1 MKKNYVKKCLMVSM
15 ALSMTVATVTFAD
28 TPTADGYANE
38 QETGAYTT
46 GTPELATQDE
56 TVPEEP
62 ENPEKPENTV
72 KHYGWYTDEETGN
85 TYYYDTK
92 GNIQTGWKQSGNTW
106 YYLDGSNTAYPGRRI
121 ENEWKKIKNIWY
133 YFWADG
139 IMATGWQSIDGSWY
153 YLKDNGAM
161 TTGWI
166 KLKNVWYYL
175 NSNGTMATGW
185 NKIGNKWYYLK
196 DSGVMTNGWQKVGN
210 TWYYMNGSGAML
222 TGWQKISNKWYYL
235 KSNGA
240 MATGWQKISGKWYYM
255 NGSGAMLTGW
265 NQIGGK
271 WYYMYSSGAMASNTW
286 IGSYYVNGSGV
297 WTKTRRS
304 YPAGNYN
311 VGSVYGPSLT
321 QRELDQVAD
330 AVQKFIKSYNFSA
343 MNDYQKIRTAML
355 YLESHCTYAADWSK
369 NRANTAW
376 GALVYHEA
384 QCSGYARGL
393 KALCDGIGI
402 GCYYVHANSKASNPS
417 HQWNEVRVNG
427 QWYITDPQL
436 GISTLEMIGLPFLM
450 SESTYSS
457 MFGMAW
463 DHTGLPNCPKDYK

>member
-1 MKKNYVKKCLMVSM
+1 MKKNYVKKCLMVSL

-28 TPTADGYANE
+28 TLTGDGYANE
-38 QETGAYTT
+38 QETEVYTA
-46 GTPELATQDE
+46 GTPDLTTQNE
-56 TVPEEP
+56 TTSEES
-62 ENPEKPENTV
+62 ENPV

-85 TYYYDTK
+85 TYYFDSEGK
-92 GNIQTGWKQSGNTW
+92 IQTGWKQSGNTW
-106 YYLDGSNTAYPGRRI
+106 YYLDGENTEYQGRRI
-121 ENEWKKIKNIWY
+121 EKEWKKIKNVWY
-133 YFWADG
+133 YFKADG
-139 IMATGWQSIDGSWY
+139 VMATGWQ
-153 YLKDNGAM
+153 
-161 TTGWI
+161 
-166 KLKNVWYYL
+166 
-175 NSNGTMATGW
+175 
-185 NKIGNKWYYLK
+185 KIGNKWYYLK
-196 DSGVMTNGWQKVGN
+196 ESGAMTTGWQKVGN
-210 TWYYMNGSGAML
+210 MWYYMNGSGAML
-222 TGWQKISNKWYYL
+222 TGWQKISGKWYYL
-235 KSNGA
+235 
-240 MATGWQKISGKWYYM
+240 

-265 NQIGGK
+265 NQIGDK
-271 WYYMYSSGAMASNTW
+271 WYYMYSSGAMAFNTW

-321 QRELDQVAD
+321 QKELDQVAD
-330 AVQKFIKSYNFSA
+330 AVQKFIRSYNFSA
-343 MNDYQKIRTAML
+343 MNDYQKVRTAML
-355 YLESHCTYAADWSK
+355 HLESHCTYAADWSK

-463 DHTGLPNCPKDYK
+463 NHTGLPNCPKDYK

>member
-1 MKKNYVKKCLMVSM
+1 MKKNYVKKCLMVSL

-28 TPTADGYANE
+28 TLTGDGYANE
-38 QETGAYTT
+38 QETEVYTA
-46 GTPELATQDE
+46 GTPDLTTQNE
-56 TVPEEP
+56 TTSEES
-62 ENPEKPENTV
+62 ENPV

-85 TYYYDTK
+85 TYYFGSEGK
-92 GNIQTGWKQSGNTW
+92 IQTGWKQSGNTW
-106 YYLDGSNTAYPGRRI
+106 YYLDGENTEYQGRRI
-121 ENEWKKIKNIWY
+121 EKEWKKIKNVWY
-133 YFWADG
+133 YFKADG
-139 IMATGWQSIDGSWY
+139 VMATGWQ
-153 YLKDNGAM
+153 
-161 TTGWI
+161 
-166 KLKNVWYYL
+166 
-175 NSNGTMATGW
+175 
-185 NKIGNKWYYLK
+185 KIGNKWYYLK
-196 DSGVMTNGWQKVGN
+196 ESGAMTTGWQKVGN
-210 TWYYMNGSGAML
+210 MWYYMNGSGAML
-222 TGWQKISNKWYYL
+222 TGWQKISGKWYYL
-235 KSNGA
+235 
-240 MATGWQKISGKWYYM
+240 

-265 NQIGGK
+265 NQIGDK
-271 WYYMYSSGAMASNTW
+271 WYYMYSSGAMAFNTW

-321 QRELDQVAD
+321 QKELDQVAD
-330 AVQKFIKSYNFSA
+330 AVQKFIRSYNFSA
-343 MNDYQKIRTAML
+343 MNDYQKVRTAML
-355 YLESHCTYAADWSK
+355 HLESHCTYAADWSK

-427 QWYITDPQL
+427 QWYITDLQL

-463 DHTGLPNCPKDYK
+463 NHTGLPNCPKDYK

>member
-1 MKKNYVKKCLMVSM
+1 MKKNYVKKCLMVSL

-28 TPTADGYANE
+28 TLTGDGYANE
-38 QETGAYTT
+38 QETEVYTA
-46 GTPELATQDE
+46 GTPDLTTQNE
-56 TVPEEP
+56 TTSEES
-62 ENPEKPENTV
+62 ENPV

-85 TYYYDTK
+85 TYYFDSEGK
-92 GNIQTGWKQSGNTW
+92 IQTGWKQSGNTW
-106 YYLDGSNTAYPGRRI
+106 YYLDGENTEYQGRRI
-121 ENEWKKIKNIWY
+121 EKEWKKIKNVWY
-133 YFWADG
+133 YFKADG
-139 IMATGWQSIDGSWY
+139 VMATGWQ
-153 YLKDNGAM
+153 
-161 TTGWI
+161 
-166 KLKNVWYYL
+166 
-175 NSNGTMATGW
+175 
-185 NKIGNKWYYLK
+185 KIGNKWYYLK
-196 DSGVMTNGWQKVGN
+196 ESGAMTTGWQKVGN
-210 TWYYMNGSGAML
+210 MWYYMNGSGAML
-222 TGWQKISNKWYYL
+222 TGWQKISGKWYYL
-235 KSNGA
+235 
-240 MATGWQKISGKWYYM
+240 

-265 NQIGGK
+265 NQIGDK
-271 WYYMYSSGAMASNTW
+271 WYYMYSSGAMAFNTW

-321 QRELDQVAD
+321 QKELDQVAD
-330 AVQKFIKSYNFSA
+330 AVQKFIRSYNFSA
-343 MNDYQKIRTAML
+343 MNDYQKVRTAML
-355 YLESHCTYAADWSK
+355 HLESHCTYAADWSK

-427 QWYITDPQL
+427 QWYITDLQL

-463 DHTGLPNCPKDYK
+463 NHTGLPNCPKDYK

>member
-1 MKKNYVKKCLMVSM
+1 MKKCLMVSL

-28 TPTADGYANE
+28 TLTGDGYANE
-38 QETGAYTT
+38 QETEVYTT
-46 GTPELATQDE
+46 GTPDLTTQNE
-56 TVPEEP
+56 TTSEEP
-62 ENPEKPENTV
+62 ENPENPV

-85 TYYYDTK
+85 TYYFDSEGK
-92 GNIQTGWKQSGNTW
+92 IQTGWKQSDNTW
-106 YYLDGSNTAYPGRRI
+106 YYLDGENTEYQGRRI
-121 ENEWKKIKNIWY
+121 EKEWKKIKNVWY
-133 YFWADG
+133 YFKVDG
-139 IMATGWQSIDGSWY
+139 VMATDWQKVDGSWY

-185 NKIGNKWYYLK
+185 KKIGNKWYYLK
-196 DSGVMTNGWQKVGN
+196 DSGAMTTGWQKDGN
-210 TWYYMNGSGAML
+210 TWYYMNENGAMQ

-240 MATGWQKISGKWYYM
+240 MATGWQKISGKWYYL

-271 WYYMYSSGAMASNTW
+271 WYYMYSSGAMASNIW

-311 VGSVYGPSLT
+311 VGSVYGSSLT
-321 QRELDQVAD
+321 QKELDQVAD
-330 AVQKFIKSYNFSA
+330 AVQKFIRSYNFSA
-343 MNDYQKIRTAML
+343 MNDYQKVRTAML
-355 YLESHCTYAADWSK
+355 YLESNCTYAADWSK

>member
-1 MKKNYVKKCLMVSM
+1 MKKCLMVSL

-28 TPTADGYANE
+28 TLTGDGYANE
-38 QETGAYTT
+38 QETEVYTT
-46 GTPELATQDE
+46 GTPDLTTQNE
-56 TVPEEP
+56 TTSEEP
-62 ENPEKPENTV
+62 ENPENPV

-85 TYYYDTK
+85 TYYFDSEGK
-92 GNIQTGWKQSGNTW
+92 IQTGWKQSDNTW
-106 YYLDGSNTAYPGRRI
+106 YYLDGENTEYQGRRI
-121 ENEWKKIKNIWY
+121 EKEWKKIKNVWY
-133 YFWADG
+133 YFKVDG
-139 IMATGWQSIDGSWY
+139 VMATDWQKVDGSWY

-185 NKIGNKWYYLK
+185 KKIGNKWYYLK
-196 DSGVMTNGWQKVGN
+196 DSGAMTTGWQKDGN
-210 TWYYMNGSGAML
+210 TWYYMNENGAMQ

-240 MATGWQKISGKWYYM
+240 MATGWQKISGKWYYL

-311 VGSVYGPSLT
+311 VGSVYGSSLT
-321 QRELDQVAD
+321 QKELDQVAD
-330 AVQKFIKSYNFSA
+330 AVQKFIRSYNFSA
-343 MNDYQKIRTAML
+343 MNDYQKVRTAML
-355 YLESHCTYAADWSK
+355 YLESNCTYAADWSK

>member
-1 MKKNYVKKCLMVSM
+1 MKKNYVKKCLMVSL

-28 TPTADGYANE
+28 TLTGDGYANE
-38 QETGAYTT
+38 QETEVYTA
-46 GTPELATQDE
+46 GTPDLTTQNE
-56 TVPEEP
+56 TTSEES
-62 ENPEKPENTV
+62 ENPV

-85 TYYYDTK
+85 TYYFDSEGK
-92 GNIQTGWKQSGNTW
+92 IQTGWKQSGNTW
-106 YYLDGSNTAYPGRRI
+106 YYLDGENTEYQGRRI
-121 ENEWKKIKNIWY
+121 EKEWKKIKNVWY
-133 YFWADG
+133 YFKADG
-139 IMATGWQSIDGSWY
+139 VMATGWQ
-153 YLKDNGAM
+153 
-161 TTGWI
+161 
-166 KLKNVWYYL
+166 
-175 NSNGTMATGW
+175 
-185 NKIGNKWYYLK
+185 KIGNKWYYLNG
-196 DSGVMTNGWQKVGN
+196 SGAMLTGWQKISSKWYYLKSNGAMATGWQKIGN
-210 TWYYMNGSGAML
+210 TWYYINGNGAML

-240 MATGWQKISGKWYYM
+240 MATGWQKISGKWYYL

-271 WYYMYSSGAMASNTW
+271 WYYMYSSGAMAFNTW

-321 QRELDQVAD
+321 QKELDQVAD
-330 AVQKFIKSYNFSA
+330 AVQKFIRSYNFSA
-343 MNDYQKIRTAML
+343 MNDYQKVRTAML
-355 YLESHCTYAADWSK
+355 HLESHCTYAADWSK

>member
-1 MKKNYVKKCLMVSM
+1 
-15 ALSMTVATVTFAD
+15 
-28 TPTADGYANE
+28 
-38 QETGAYTT
+38 
-46 GTPELATQDE
+46 
-56 TVPEEP
+56 
-62 ENPEKPENTV
+62 
-72 KHYGWYTDEETGN
+72 
-85 TYYYDTK
+85 
-92 GNIQTGWKQSGNTW
+92 
-106 YYLDGSNTAYPGRRI
+106 
-121 ENEWKKIKNIWY
+121 
-133 YFWADG
+133 
-139 IMATGWQSIDGSWY
+139 
-153 YLKDNGAM
+153 
-161 TTGWI
+161 
-166 KLKNVWYYL
+166 
-175 NSNGTMATGW
+175 
-185 NKIGNKWYYLK
+185 
-196 DSGVMTNGWQKVGN
+196 
-210 TWYYMNGSGAML
+210 ML
-222 TGWQKISNKWYYL
+222 TD
-235 KSNGA
+235 
-240 MATGWQKISGKWYYM
+240 
-255 NGSGAMLTGW
+255 W

-271 WYYMYSSGAMASNTW
+271 WYYMYSSGAMAFNTW

-321 QRELDQVAD
+321 QKELDQVAD
-330 AVQKFIKSYNFSA
+330 AVQKFIRSYNFSA
-343 MNDYQKIRTAML
+343 MNDYQKVRTAML
-355 YLESHCTYAADWSK
+355 HLESHCTYAADWSK

>member
-1 MKKNYVKKCLMVSM
+1 MKKNYVKKCLMVSL

-28 TPTADGYANE
+28 TLTGDGYANE
-38 QETGAYTT
+38 QETEVYTA
-46 GTPELATQDE
+46 GTPDLTTQNE
-56 TVPEEP
+56 TTSEES
-62 ENPEKPENTV
+62 ENPV

-85 TYYYDTK
+85 TYYFDSEGK
-92 GNIQTGWKQSGNTW
+92 IQTGWKQSGNTW
-106 YYLDGSNTAYPGRRI
+106 YYLDGENTEYQGRRI
-121 ENEWKKIKNIWY
+121 EKEWKKIKNVWY
-133 YFWADG
+133 YFKADG
-139 IMATGWQSIDGSWY
+139 VMATGWQ
-153 YLKDNGAM
+153 
-161 TTGWI
+161 
-166 KLKNVWYYL
+166 
-175 NSNGTMATGW
+175 
-185 NKIGNKWYYLK
+185 KIGNKWYYLK
-196 DSGVMTNGWQKVGN
+196 ESGSVV
-210 TWYYMNGSGAML
+210 
-222 TGWQKISNKWYYL
+222 
-235 KSNGA
+235 
-240 MATGWQKISGKWYYM
+240 TGWQKISGKWYYL

-265 NQIGGK
+265 NQIGDK
-271 WYYMYSSGAMASNTW
+271 WYYMYSSGAMAFNTW

-321 QRELDQVAD
+321 QKELDQVAD
-330 AVQKFIKSYNFSA
+330 AVQKFIRSYNFSA
-343 MNDYQKIRTAML
+343 MNDYQKVRTAML
-355 YLESHCTYAADWSK
+355 HLESHCTYAADWSK

-463 DHTGLPNCPKDYK
+463 NHTGLPNCPKDYK